1 MLKRTA
7 TNEAHKILIVDDD
20 VDIVDALCDVLTDE
34 GYPVAVAKDGLEA
47 MGYLESNPPPCL
59 ILLDWMMPRCDG
71 PGFRRRQRAVPV
83 LADIP
88 VVLLTAD
95 PRVEEKAREIAAA
108 AYLRK
113 PIDLEDLLALIERH
127 C

>member
-7 TNEAHKILIVDDD
+7 TTEAHKILIVDDD
-20 VDIVDALCDVLTDE
+20 VDIVDALSDVLTDE
-34 GYPVAVAKDGLEA
+34 GYSVAVAKDGLEA
-47 MGYLESNPPPCL
+47 MHYLESNPPPCL

-71 PGFRRRQRAVPV
+71 PTFRGRQRAVPV

-95 PRVEEKAREIAAA
+95 PRVEEKSREIAAA